1 MAGVQHYLHPITY
14 EANIFAK
21 TLEELGKNYS
31 VLDPELIESLENVM
45 QIIDSF
51 LDKAKTEIVPTQH
64 TKLIKA
70 DAFKHI
76 CRTYRCTLC
85 RKDLGKTGNCVPLH
99 LTQDCKFTVGI
110 AKNPIATEEER
121 RRKRKEKKNS
131 RLQQAVVLR
140 KKAKCFLS
148 STLHAALTM
157 LGEAA
162 IVGDKL
168 KCLPAYN
175 DIENDLLGLIKPL
188 FPNQSIKVYKF
199 GSRICGVGSRDSDL
213 DLFVDIGDTFKIYEN
228 RASKETLAKMQV
240 VQKAL
245 KNHPKTWKCLVAVD
259 KARVPILKII
269 HAPTSIECDI
279 NFSNSLGYVNTLLL
293 EYIFS
298 LQPVARLM
306 CIYIKKWKH
315 HIGFDKEISTYS
327 MNLMVIFY
335 LQTLDILPPFEKL
348 FRNVDVEN
356 SLQVGPWLGSYQQ
369 LTLNDLNIKLVDFNK
384 ARTYVEEFFVYFSA
398 FEYENMVVCPYF
410 GVGIKKEK
418 FDMLMPNRYTSYIK
432 DNPDFGVEFK
442 KPMIVQDPFQ
452 LNRNVTNGVTEFH
465 LKVIKEFMAK
475 SADIIAQTR
484 N

>member
-1 MAGVQHYLHPITY
+1 MAAKPLILAHVVSDNFKLIKTKEKLYDVNRRMLEENMDEACASEMIAEGAAIECTVGSIGSVGASCDKILESNVASGMSGEMCAGVSAATGSRRKD
-14 EANIFAK
+14 A
-21 TLEELGKNYS
+21 
-31 VLDPELIESLENVM
+31 
-45 QIIDSF
+45 
-51 LDKAKTEIVPTQH
+51 AKTE
-64 TKLIKA
+64 
-70 DAFKHI
+70 
-76 CRTYRCTLC
+76 
-85 RKDLGKTGNCVPLH
+85 
-99 LTQDCKFTVGI
+99 
-110 AKNPIATEEER
+110 
-121 RRKRKEKKNS
+121 
-131 RLQQAVVLR
+131 
-140 KKAKCFLS
+140 AKCFLS